1 MRIRLTGLIFL
12 LLLVSVYALFTFFQE
27 KSKNIII
34 ISIDTLRADHM
45 GCYGYGRETTP
56 GLDAFSREG
65 VVFDHAY
72 TQASSTLPAHSSL
85 FTSTYPDMHGVINT
99 KDSLPSELTTLAQ
112 LLLKKGYDTAA
123 FVNASWFHPK
133 FKLDRGFRYYDYY
146 HDLRVKPLGNK
157 IKIGRNA
164 EETNASVYQWL
175 EKHGEAPFF
184 LFIHY
189 FDVHSDWNRLPY
201 ESSPPFIR
209 MFSSGYSGDF
219 KGGEAG
225 VYASRYLLKVNR
237 ERIRLDPD
245 DRNYIMDLYDEG
257 IAFADFHISAFLKN
271 LKQVGLLDDS
281 LIIITAD
288 HGEEFQEHGQ
298 FLHEQAYEELIH
310 VPLIIRMPNAENPIN
325 RNLGERLLSLF
336 KKRKK
341 VFPANRI
348 KTLVQNIDIM
358 PTVLDVAGIDK
369 PPYVRGRSLLKM
381 INGMSAESTYIFS
394 RNTSG
399 TQYAVRKDA
408 WKLFFFPAENKTA
421 LFNIVADPAETNDL
435 SGTEIKIR
443 EKLKKV
449 LFQWKTE
456 CEEIQS
462 RFQLDKIEIDDTTK
476 EELRSLGYIE

>member
-1 MRIRLTGLIFL
+1 MRIRLAGLIFL
-12 LLLVSVYALFTFFQE
+12 LLLVSAYALFTFFQE

-45 GCYGYGRETTP
+45 GCYGYERDTTP

-65 VVFDHAY
+65 IVFDHAY

-85 FTSTYPDMHGVINT
+85 FTSAYPDMHGVINT
-99 KDSLPSELTTLAQ
+99 KDSLPSEFMTLAQ
-112 LLLKKGYDTAA
+112 LLLKKGYNTAA
-123 FVNASWFHPK
+123 FVNAGWLHPK

-146 HDLRVKPLGNK
+146 NDLQMKPQSDK

-164 EETNASVYQWL
+164 EETNAAVYKWL
-175 EKHGEAPFF
+175 EKHGETPFF

-189 FDVHSDWNRLPY
+189 FDVHSDWSRLPY
-201 ESSPPFIR
+201 ESSLPFSR

-225 VYASRYLLKVNR
+225 VYASSYLSKVNR
-237 ERIRLDPD
+237 DRIRLDPD

-257 IAFADFHISAFLKN
+257 IAFADFHISSFLKN
-271 LKQVGLLDDS
+271 LKQMDLLDDS

-298 FLHEQAYEELIH
+298 VLHEQAYEELIH
-310 VPLIIRMPNAENPIN
+310 VPLIIRMPNAGNSIKRNP
-325 RNLGERLLSLF
+325 GERLLSLF
-336 KKRKK
+336 KEQKK
-341 VFPANRI
+341 IFPAKRV
-348 KTLVQNIDIM
+348 KTLVQHIDIM
-358 PTVLDVAGIDK
+358 PTVLDIAGIDK
-369 PPYVRGRSLLKM
+369 PPYVRGRSLLKV
-381 INGMSAESTYIFS
+381 INGLPVQPASIFS

-399 TQYAVRKDA
+399 TQYVVRNDT
-408 WKLFFFPAENKTA
+408 WKLFFFPAENKTV
-421 LFNIVADPAETNDL
+421 LYNIVADPAETNDL
-435 SGTEIKIR
+435 SGTEVKIR
-443 EKLKKV
+443 EKLKKE
-449 LFQWKTE
+449 LFQWKIE

-462 RFQLDKIEIDDTTK
+462 RFQSDKIELDETTK